1 MGREDEQPT
10 RQDVTLGY
18 PSNSTRT
25 YPGQTKVFR
34 PLHGAHG
41 GISFLPSSGSMSL
54 LNSSLGTAATRR
66 PLTTSRATYRLGR
79 LAILASPNKCPP
91 RCNSEDIV
99 RVLGLEA
106 LQAGFIRRIW

>member
-41 GISFLPSSGSMSL
+41 GISFLPSFLGEHVTIEFIPWDRRDSATFNHEQGDVPIGSSGDPRVAKQVS
-54 LNSSLGTAATRR
+54 AAM
-66 PLTTSRATYRLGR
+66 
-79 LAILASPNKCPP
+79 
-91 RCNSEDIV
+91 
-99 RVLGLEA
+99 
-106 LQAGFIRRIW
+106 